1 MGIMSEYPPEGVL
14 LKETLF
20 RYENLLTRGLRYKGW
35 TGTKK
40 LQMYFFMLTIIFVKS
55 KVTMAMYDAH
65 MFLVLWSHCW
75 RSGAMLGNI

>member
-20 RYENLLTRGLRYKGW
+20 RYENLLTKGLVYKGC

-40 LQMYFFMLTIIFVKS
+40 VADVLFH
-55 KVTMAMYDAH
+55 AH
-65 MFLVLWSHCW
+65 NHICQE
-75 RSGAMLGNI
+75 